1 MMWFHVVA
9 EKLELMMFSEDQLYK
24 FYRFSESNCSD
35 SDAAPAFC
43 HGNKWAVAIARRWR

>member
-1 MMWFHVVA
+1 MVA
-9 EKLELMMFSEDQLYK
+9 GKSELMMFSEDQLYM

-35 SDAAPAFC
+35 SDVAPACC